1 MSEMMPVLYRA
12 VLDVVAELEGLHFRS
27 EAAQIRS
34 DAIAAYS
41 GAWDPRT
48 AHRLQV
54 LRARATRVVSGR
66 RRPPRSAV
74 LDRLERHVDLE
85 RTTV

>member
-1 MSEMMPVLYRA
+1 MSETMPVLYRA
-12 VLDVVAELEGLHFRS
+12 VLDAIAELEALRFRR
-27 EAAQIRS
+27 EAAQIRI

-41 GAWDPRT
+41 GSWDPRT

-66 RRPPRSAV
+66 RRPRHGAV
-74 LDRLERHVDLE
+74 LERLGRHPDLG